1 MNEQRTKLS
10 DLAKL
15 TVSKSER
22 ILRDLKE
29 TVAGNQELES
39 GMISILRDMRSLL
52 LFSERKLKK
61 AKDTISTLREKINKV
76 MATLRVFKGL
86 VVAAKEREQE
96 ASRAT
101 KAQDA
106 ENIIG
111 GILCD
116 ITRGFD
122 GYSRAEEGDETM
134 SVVSSVI
141 VGITRLTTNTITA
154 LTRPE
159 VGQLLGRVLRK
170 INGAI
175 DIVTSQKEV
184 MVEGV
189 KLLIVWRDALDVFQG
204 DLKGGEKEDQD
215 LFNEMKEIIEDG
227 DVDEIYEAY
236 NSLMD
241 AARNYLTQIQNVCP
255 SCTE

>member
-1 MNEQRTKLS
+1 MNDQRTKLS

-15 TVSKSER
+15 TVSKSDR

-29 TVAGNQELES
+29 TVAGAQDLES
-39 GMISILRDMRSLL
+39 GMINILRDLRSLL

-61 AKDTISTLREKINKV
+61 AKDTIATLREKIHKV
-76 MATLRVFKGL
+76 LATLRVLKGL
-86 VVAAKEREQE
+86 VEAAKEREQE
-96 ASRAT
+96 VSEAA
-101 KAQDA
+101 KAEDA
-106 ENIIG
+106 ENIVG

-116 ITRGFD
+116 VARGFD
-122 GYSRAEEGDETM
+122 GYNKAEEGDETM

-141 VGITRLTTNTITA
+141 VGITRLTTNIITT

-159 VGQLLGRVLRK
+159 VGPMLGRALK
-170 INGAI
+170 MINGAI
-175 DIVTSQKEV
+175 DIVTNQREV
-184 MVEGV
+184 MEDGV
-189 KLLIVWRDALDVFQG
+189 KRIIIWRDALDVFQG

-241 AARNYLTQIQNVCP
+241 AAQNYLTQIRNVCP